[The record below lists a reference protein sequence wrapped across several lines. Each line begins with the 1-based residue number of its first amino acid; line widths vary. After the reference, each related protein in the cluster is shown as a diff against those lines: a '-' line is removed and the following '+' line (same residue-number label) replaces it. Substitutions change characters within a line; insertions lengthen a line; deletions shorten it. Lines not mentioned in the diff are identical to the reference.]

1 MVTYINNEP
10 SISLIK
16 LTPNLTQYV
25 NSTWYMNYDSDD
37 VMRCIEV
44 FSNSEQPYNVS
55 FPNAASDFDFETRM
69 YWIEGYQGLEAEI
82 TEGINEICIKG
93 QDPVILLRSYVLNVI
108 QVGQHSFG
116 PENPILPMRFVTP
129 ENGTLIDS
137 TAIRGWGSELNSGD
151 ILSVSDQTCRL
162 NPMASTPTKPSN
174 QSQQWVWNTNYRSSS
189 MIPAIQENDSLLI
202 ILNDNDQAS
211 ICSQQLYPIP
221 DRIISIEYGP
231 ELIFER
237 NNKFYRMWN
246 SLWASAANGELS
258 GNNMS
263 EFVIHNPDNSTTR
276 VNIVQT
282 TSGEDAEDWLI
293 IESVNELMPGENRFN
308 FAPPESL
315 LSTMYIDYE
324 DGEVYIY
331 LGSYS

>member
-1 MVTYINNEP
+1 
-10 SISLIK
+10 
-16 LTPNLTQYV
+16 
-25 NSTWYMNYDSDD
+25 
-37 VMRCIEV
+37 
-44 FSNSEQPYNVS
+44 
-55 FPNAASDFDFETRM
+55 
-69 YWIEGYQGLEAEI
+69 
-82 TEGINEICIKG
+82 
-93 QDPVILLRSYVLNVI
+93 
-108 QVGQHSFG
+108 
-116 PENPILPMRFVTP
+116 MRFITP

-137 TAIRGWGSELNSGD
+137 TAVRGWGSELNSGD
-151 ILSVSDQTCRL
+151 ILSVSDLTCRL

-202 ILNDNDQAS
+202 ILNEDDQAS

-221 DRIISIEYGP
+221 DSIISIEYGP

-237 NNKFYRMWN
+237 NNNFYRMWN

-282 TSGEDAEDWLI
+282 TSGENAEEWSI
-293 IESVNELMPGENRFN
+293 IESVSELTPGENRFS
-308 FAPPESL
+308 FSPPESL

-324 DGEVYIY
+324 DGEIYIY